1 MKGALALDLFSPL
14 VDEKTGRVDPRLLE
28 AIGLPADA
36 SYSGRFGKVFDPDE
50 GTRFD
55 FALEEPEGGKVFFVF
70 KLEEQEFSVCAD
82 NPPHREKLERHYRPY
97 LTDRVDELWLE
108 SETFFRHY
116 EILRNVSYLGRYR
129 ESGLVFVYPKANK
142 GLAECENAI
151 KRIVSKSLAPR
162 VAILHL
168 EYLVARLLTLTEGN
182 TALHERVL
190 RLKDKYVL
198 PRP

>member
-50 GTRFD
+50 GTSFD
-55 FALEEPEGGKVFFVF
+55 FALEEPGGRKVFFVF
-70 KLEEQEFSVCAD
+70 QGVDGEFSSRPD
-82 NPPHREKLERHYRPY
+82 NPADSEKLERHYLPY
-97 LTDRVDELWLE
+97 LIDHVDVLWLAKA
-108 SETFFRHY
+108 TFLEHF
-116 EILRNVSYLGRYR
+116 EILKTVSYLGRYP
-129 ESGLVFVYPKANK
+129 ESGLVFIYPKANDK
-142 GLAECENAI
+142 LAEPENAI